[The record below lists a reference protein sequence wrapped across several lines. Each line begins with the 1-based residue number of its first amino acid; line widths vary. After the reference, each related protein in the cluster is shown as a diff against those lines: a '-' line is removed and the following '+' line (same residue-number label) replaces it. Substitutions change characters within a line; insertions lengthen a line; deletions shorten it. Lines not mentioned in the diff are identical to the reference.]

1 MQIRRPRY
9 PDHNIMV
16 MVSARVLDRIT
27 VTVGV
32 SAINAY
38 IV

>member
-1 MQIRRPRY
+1 
-9 PDHNIMV
+9 MV